1 MATFTYPYTTPT
13 LTVIIPNAN
22 HGDSDQ
28 HENQAKFGIAMSG
41 KVYSYI
47 KTPTTRRLLL
57 SFSKLSYTM
66 FTDLKNLIY
75 KSASDDIGYLD
86 HNGDQWKGNFLND
99 PFEGQD
105 TKNFETLTVEFQGA
119 IQ

>member
-13 LTVIIPNAN
+13 LTVIVPKPNK
-22 HGDSDQ
+22 GDSDQ
-28 HENQAKFGIAMSG
+28 HENQAIFGISMSG
-41 KVYSYI
+41 RVYSYI

-66 FTDLKNLIY
+66 FTNLKHLIY
-75 KSASDDIGYLD
+75 ESGSADIGYLD

-99 PFEGQD
+99 PFEGTD
-105 TKNFETLTVEFQGA
+105 TKNFQTITLEFKGT